1 MDAVVRW
8 AHLDDAQGCNVR
20 HGIAPDKL
28 YQSWLVYGADEVT
41 LTTLVAGIPYFIR
54 VHSFNENRITPGDVF
69 QLA

>member
-1 MDAVVRW
+1 MRW

-54 VHSFNENRITPGDVF
+54 VDSFNENRITPGDVF